1 MIDLRVR
8 LCVCVVINKVVN
20 TIGQHLHRHPVNKR
34 EMTQAAGPSHA
45 FVAFMMYIKCTHIL
59 EYSKK
64 PEF

>member
-8 LCVCVVINKVVN
+8 LCVVINKVVN
-20 TIGQHLHRHPVNKR
+20 TIGHLQRHPVNKR